1 MNTHLTFGLPKKP
14 SKTSGSFHHVVSKL
28 VNTTT
33 LKKMTI
39 IITVTV
45 FGLIANVSN
54 IQLSR
59 LKPFVIFKTKT
70 LKTTTIPSRI
80 QHITLFTIT
89 L

>member
-1 MNTHLTFGLPKKP
+1 MNKHLTFGLPKKP
-14 SKTSGSFHHVVSKL
+14 LKTSGSFRHVVSKL

-54 IQLSR
+54 VQLSH
-59 LKPFVIFKTKT
+59 LKPFVISKTSH
-70 LKTTTIPSRI
+70 LKTTTILSHILR
-80 QHITLFTIT
+80 ITLFTTI